1 MGLKQFERKLEQL
14 VEGAF
19 AKAFRSGLHPV
30 EVLRRMVREMDDGRQ
45 VGVRGLVAPNKFTVW
60 LSPDDR
66 ENFARLETSLTRDLA
81 DYAREHARGEG
92 YHFVG
97 GVAIEFE
104 TDDGMKK
111 GDLFV
116 DAEVN
121 DEGLGLVGSLVLPSG
136 DRVTL
141 GDQTTLIGRVDECS
155 VTLDDPKVSRRHA
168 EIRPAGDGYRLIDLG
183 STNGTEVNGRQ
194 VSDQVLAEGDRIRI
208 GDSVLVFEAS

>member
-1 MGLKQFERKLEQL
+1 MGLKQFERKLENL

-30 EVLRRMVREMDDGRQ
+30 EVGRRILREMDDGRQ
-45 VGVRGLVAPNKFTVW
+45 VGVRGLVAPNKFSVW

-66 ENFARLETSLTRDLA
+66 ANFSSLETSLTRELA
-81 DYAREHARGEG
+81 DYVREHARQEG

-97 GVAIEFE
+97 GIVIEFE

-116 DAEVN
+116 DAEVD
-121 DEGLGLVGSLVLPSG
+121 DEGLGLVGCLVLPDG
-136 DRVTL
+136 ERIPL
-141 GDQTTLIGRVDECS
+141 GDQTAVIGRVDECT

-183 STNGTEVNGRQ
+183 STNGTEVNGRP
-194 VSDQVLAEGDRIRI
+194 VTEQVLAEGDRIRI

>member
-30 EVLRRMVREMDDGRQ
+30 EVGRRILREMDDNRQ
-45 VGVRGLVAPNKFTVW
+45 VGVRGITAPNHFTVW
-60 LSPDDR
+60 LSADDR
-66 ENFARLETSLTRDLA
+66 QRFESLETSLARELTE
-81 DYAREHARGEG
+81 YAREHARQEG

-97 GVAIEFE
+97 AITIEFE

-116 DAEVN
+116 DAEVD

-136 DRVTL
+136 ERVPL
-141 GDQTTLIGRVDECS
+141 GDQTTLIGRVDECA
-155 VTLDDPKVSRRHA
+155 VVLDDPKVSRRHA
-168 EIRPAGDGYRLIDLG
+168 EIRPAGDAYRIIDLG
-183 STNGTEVNGRQ
+183 STNGTEVNGRK
-194 VSDQVLAEGDRIRI
+194 VSDQLLTEGDRIRI
-208 GDSVLVFEAS
+208 GDNVLVFEAS

>member
-30 EVLRRMVREMDDGRQ
+30 EVGRRILREMDDNRQ
-45 VGVRGLVAPNKFTVW
+45 VGVRGITAPNHFTVW
-60 LSPDDR
+60 LSPEDR
-66 ENFARLETSLTRDLA
+66 QRFESLETSLARELTE
-81 DYAREHARGEG
+81 YAREHARQEG

-97 GVAIEFE
+97 GITIEFE

-116 DAEVN
+116 DAEVD

-136 DRVTL
+136 ERVSL
-141 GDQTTLIGRVDECS
+141 GDQTTLVGRVDECT

-168 EIRPAGDGYRLIDLG
+168 EIRPAGDAYRLIDLS
-183 STNGTEVNGRQ
+183 STNGTEVNGRK
-194 VSDQVLAEGDRIRI
+194 VSDQVLTDGDRIRI